1 MSGSVLVTSLLG
13 HRVGLA
19 SPPPGASTDRGRIVT
34 VWLDDEGMRHVVLVE
49 GRLVNVADGDKLVV
63 LPDEGLTRRV
73 S

>member
-34 VWLDDEGMRHVVLVE
+34 VYLDAEGMHYVVLVE
-49 GRLVNVADGDKLVV
+49 GRLVNVAGGDQLVV
-63 LPDEGLTRRV
+63 LPERD
-73 S
+73 